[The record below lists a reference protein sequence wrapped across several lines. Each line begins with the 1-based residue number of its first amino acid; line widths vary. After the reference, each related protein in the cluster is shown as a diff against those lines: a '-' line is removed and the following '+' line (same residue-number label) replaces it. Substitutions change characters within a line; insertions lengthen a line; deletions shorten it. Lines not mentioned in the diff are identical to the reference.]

1 MSESLKEKRKAKNL
15 TQSDMA
21 KLVGCSEQYYNMIE
35 NEKRTPSVK
44 TAKEIGRILNIEW
57 VNFFKDKIN

>member
-1 MSESLKEKRKAKNL
+1 MSTSLKEKRNAKGL

-21 KLVGCSEQYYNMIE
+21 KLIGCSEQYYNMIE

-44 TAKEIGRILNIEW
+44 TAKEIGRILNVEW
-57 VNFFKDKIN
+57 VIFFKDKIN

>member
-1 MSESLKEKRKAKNL
+1 MSESLKEKRKAINL

-44 TAKEIGRILNIEW
+44 TAKEIGRILNVEW

>member
-44 TAKEIGRILNIEW
+44 TAKEISRILNIEW

>member
-57 VNFFKDKIN
+57 VIFFKDKIN

>member
-15 TQSDMA
+15 THSDMA

-44 TAKEIGRILNIEW
+44 TAKEIGRILNVEW